1 MDRPVNGPGHA
12 SNPALTLAALAV
24 TVVLWSSAFVAI
36 RAALESYNA
45 SHLAVFRFVV
55 ASVVIGALSI
65 RRGMSLPSRR
75 EWFRVIAIGAIG
87 ITGYN
92 LALNYGEMDVTA
104 AAASFLVNTVPII
117 TALIALVAGQ
127 ERLSVAG
134 WVGSLV
140 SFAGVS
146 LVAVGEEGAVAIS
159 IGAALVLLAAVC
171 QSAFFVLQ
179 KPLLTKYG
187 SLRVM
192 TWAIW
197 VGTLLLLPLGG
208 GLATIIPAA
217 PFEGTMAIVYLGVFP
232 GAIGYITWA
241 YVLKHMPVARAS
253 TYLYA
258 VPPMT
263 MLIGWVWLREMP
275 SLLSILG
282 GALALGGVVIVN
294 SFQHRVA
301 TAVKS

>member
-1 MDRPVNGPGHA
+1 MVGTRRCASGVLNSGVTVRANSIQSPSMDRPINGHGHA

-65 RRGMSLPSRR
+65 RRRMSLPSRR
-75 EWFRVIAIGAIG
+75 ELFRVIAIGAIG

-127 ERLSVAG
+127 ERLSALG
-134 WVGSLV
+134 WLGSLV

-146 LVAVGEEGAVAIS
+146 MVAIGEEGATNPSRGILIEQNVFQNDNAELKFFIWNRS
-159 IGAALVLLAAVC
+159 RQIVTLRANRFTGIGSRLKGPGRVL
-171 QSAFFVLQ
+171 
-179 KPLLTKYG
+179 
-187 SLRVM
+187 R
-192 TWAIW
+192 
-197 VGTLLLLPLGG
+197 
-208 GLATIIPAA
+208 
-217 PFEGTMAIVYLGVFP
+217 
-232 GAIGYITWA
+232 
-241 YVLKHMPVARAS
+241 
-253 TYLYA
+253 
-258 VPPMT
+258 
-263 MLIGWVWLREMP
+263 
-275 SLLSILG
+275 
-282 GALALGGVVIVN
+282 
-294 SFQHRVA
+294 
-301 TAVKS
+301 